1 MYIRIRL
8 TVVMRVQLCEIG
20 NKYRTNIFETVLLLI
35 GFSAGILEQSMG
47 ARNRVGIGLSY
58 RPARAGIFKES
69 MGARNRVGKGL
80 SYRPARIQNGVID
93 SWVR

>member
-1 MYIRIRL
+1 MYIRVQL
-8 TVVMRVQLCEIG
+8 SVVMRVQLCEKG

-58 RPARAGIFKES
+58 RPGPPGYIGWR
-69 MGARNRVGKGL
+69 
-80 SYRPARIQNGVID
+80 ID
-93 SWVR
+93 SLKV